1 MGKKAIKEMYPMQ
14 QGDVPK
20 TYANINGLIKDF
32 GYIPEVKI
40 QTGIQSFINWY
51 KSYYY

>member
-1 MGKKAIKEMYPMQ
+1 MQ

-20 TYANINGLIKDF
+20 TYADISGLIKDY
-32 GYIPEVKI
+32 GYIPEVNI